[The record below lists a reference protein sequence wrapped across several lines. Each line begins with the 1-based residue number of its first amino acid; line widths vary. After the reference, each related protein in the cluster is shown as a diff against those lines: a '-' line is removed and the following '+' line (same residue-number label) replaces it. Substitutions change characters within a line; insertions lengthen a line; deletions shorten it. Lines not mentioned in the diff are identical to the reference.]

1 MDIFPGTGLC
11 SRNTNRVQNIRAKGN
26 LLLLLPQR
34 QPMTIYKILTYP
46 DPFLKT
52 VATPV
57 TEFDEKLKEISDNM
71 IETMYEKSGI
81 GLAAVQIGFGKRLFV
96 MDVTYNKE
104 LPESARNPMV
114 IVNPEITESSEEQ
127 VNEEGCLSVPEFRAE
142 VKRVGTIS
150 LKYQDVEGNEHTMEA
165 SGLKSICIQHEMDH
179 LEGKLFID
187 YLPTLQRNMIR
198 KKLKKRYA

>member
-1 MDIFPGTGLC
+1 
-11 SRNTNRVQNIRAKGN
+11 
-26 LLLLLPQR
+26 
-34 QPMTIYKILTYP
+34 MTVYKVLTYP

-57 TEFDEKLKEISDNM
+57 TEFDNKLKEISDNM
-71 IETMYEKSGI
+71 IETMYENAGI

-96 MDVTYNKE
+96 MDVTYSKE

-114 IVNPEITESSEEQ
+114 IINPEIIEKSEEQ

-142 VKRVGTIS
+142 VKRSGSIT

-187 YLPTLQRNMIR
+187 YLPSLQRNMIR